1 MEHKVSLYTLC
12 NAHGM
17 TAEITNLGGRVMSL
31 IVPDKNGVPRDVVL
45 GFENVEDYLPENH
58 LSDFGRLSDDTPT
71 D

>member
-17 TAEITNLGGRVMSL
+17 TSEITNLGGRVMSL